1 MPISSI
7 DNKPVLPAALLA
19 GQLTLFGANPDFCPL
34 STRQKRVGDLIG
46 RIRNEKEWMKWAL
59 GETSIFPHL
68 TVNEV
73 LDGFLNQRKKLT
85 LRLKK
90 LGHAYVED
98 EEDHPYYKRY
108 VEDFDSKYAVQLN
121 KPRSN
126 TPF

>member
-1 MPISSI
+1 MQASI
-7 DNKPVLPAALLA
+7 KDQKLVVPAALLA

-34 STRQKRVGDLIG
+34 SSRQKRVGDLVG

-59 GETSIFPHL
+59 GDTSIFPHL

-73 LDGFLNQRKKLT
+73 LDGFLNQREKLA
-85 LRLKK
+85 LQLKK

-108 VEDFDSKYAVQLN
+108 VEDFDSKYAVNWNRLDS
-121 KPRSN
+121 PI
-126 TPF
+126 

>member
-1 MPISSI
+1 MQAPSK
-7 DNKPVLPAALLA
+7 DQKPVLPAALLA
-19 GQLTLFGANPDFCPL
+19 GQLTLFGANPEFCPL
-34 STRQKRVGDLIG
+34 SFRQKRVGGLIG

-59 GETSIFPHL
+59 GDTSIFTDL

-73 LDGFLNQRKKLT
+73 LDGFLNQRRKLA

-108 VEDFDSKYAVQLN
+108 VEDFDSKYAVKWNRLD
-121 KPRSN
+121 S
-126 TPF
+126 PF